1 MFRLFPLLLLLSI
14 MSAPAETFPR
24 KGTRLTGEQV
34 AALARLALDGI
45 PTEYPNKPSEV
56 LVDDASLRTP
66 RAMHPAFFGSFDWH
80 SSVHGHWMLVRLLR
94 LYPESPVAAEIET
107 LLDKQLTPAKMRKE
121 ADYFT
126 ETKFDKAFERMYG
139 WAWALR
145 LAAELR
151 AWDDPRA
158 KRWSEAFAPLEET
171 IVTLTKDYLPKLT
184 WPVRTGV
191 HPDSGFALAFTLDY
205 ARLAQDAAL
214 EKLIV
219 ERARAFY
226 GKDRDYPAAYEPSGQ
241 DFFSSGLNE
250 ADLMRRVLPPAEF
263 SAWLTA
269 FLPDLAKGE
278 AGNLLTPVEVSD
290 VTDGHLVHLAGLNL
304 SRAWTFTGIAS
315 ALPAE
320 DPRVPVLK
328 DAAAR
333 HLEGGFRYVFSG
345 HYEGEHWL
353 ATFAVYALAE

>member
-1 MFRLFPLLLLLSI
+1 MTRQILSLFLLTL
-14 MSAPAETFPR
+14 MSAPADAFPK
-24 KGTRLTGEQV
+24 KGERLTDAQV
-34 AALARLALDGI
+34 TALARLALEGI

-66 RAMHPAFFGSFDWH
+66 RTMHPAFFGSFDWH

-107 LLDKQLTPAKMRKE
+107 LLDRQLTPENMRKE
-121 ADYFT
+121 AAYFT
-126 ETKFDKAFERMYG
+126 ETKFNKAFERMYG

-145 LAAELR
+145 LATELR

-158 KRWSEAFAPLEET
+158 RRWSDAFTPLENT

-191 HPDSGFALAFTLDY
+191 HPDTGFALAFTLDY
-205 ARLAQDAAL
+205 ARVAKDSDL
-214 EKLIV
+214 EKLVV

-226 GKDRDYPAAYEPSGQ
+226 GKDRDYPTAYEPSGQ

-263 SAWLTA
+263 APWLTA
-269 FLPDLAKGE
+269 FLPDLAKGQ

-290 VTDGHLVHLAGLNL
+290 VTDGQLVHLAGLNL
-304 SRAWTFTGIAS
+304 SRAWTFSGLAS
-315 ALPAE
+315 ALPAG
-320 DPRVPVLK
+320 DPRVPILTN
-328 DAAAR
+328 AAAA
-333 HLEGGFRYVFSG
+333 HLDAGFRYVFSG

-353 ATFAVYALAE
+353 ATFAVYALTE